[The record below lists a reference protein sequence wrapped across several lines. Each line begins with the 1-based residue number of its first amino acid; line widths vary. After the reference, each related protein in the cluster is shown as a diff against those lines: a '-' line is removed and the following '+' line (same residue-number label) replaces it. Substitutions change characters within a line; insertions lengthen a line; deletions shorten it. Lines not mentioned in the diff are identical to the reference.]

1 MAQSNTTVRHLILG
15 LLFFGSLF
23 ALAYVTSQL
32 RNFPGMGTSSVV
44 NVLFEDVNG
53 VRREDS
59 VFAYGTR
66 FGRVTGVTP
75 IPREAWDATSRGEVG
90 DSGRTFIP
98 NVLVEIELE
107 TPLTLRNGF
116 GVFASDANLLGGKQ
130 VDIEPGDARGTAL
143 DMGPTTRKLD
153 VTSSAELKKVTLY
166 GYSRPHPITSIGK
179 VVDDNKDGIKEIVD
193 NLRTTT
199 SNLNDPNKGP
209 LGYLIASTEARAKLD
224 NTLDA
229 LDKLATQSKTNGN
242 LVNELFYGEKLRN
255 DFTAVGDNLRQITED
270 AKNPESMIG
279 GLTQPNAP
287 MKKNLDKAID
297 DIGQILADARRPGNL
312 ISRITDDAPGSIGD
326 DLKSISSGIRGWIDD
341 VNSNPDS
348 LVSKAIKGDLGR
360 TVDDAFAEIDRQAE
374 NIGKN
379 VIDPIAQSKGAL
391 GYLINDP
398 ESKQDLRRLINAT
411 LGIIEDAREAAPIS
425 GLGSFIFGAF

>member
-75 IPREAWDATSRGEVG
+75 IAREAWDATGRGEIG
-90 DSGRTFIP
+90 DAGRTFIP

-107 TPLTLRNGF
+107 TPLTLRDGF

-130 VDIEPGDARGTAL
+130 VDIEPGDARTAPI
-143 DMGPTTRKLD
+143 DMGPNTRKLD
-153 VTSSAELKKVTLY
+153 VTASAELKKVTLY

-209 LGYLIASTEARAKLD
+209 LGYLIASTDARAKLD

-242 LVNELFYGEKLRN
+242 LINELFYGEKMRN
-255 DFTAVGDNLRQITED
+255 DFTAVGDNLRKITDD

-312 ISRITDDAPGSIGD
+312 ISRITDDSPGSIGD
-326 DLKSISSGIRGWIDD
+326 DLKSISSGIRNWIDD
-341 VNSNPDS
+341 VNSNTDS
-348 LVSKAIKGDLGR
+348 LVYKAIKGDLGR
-360 TVDDAFAEIDRQAE
+360 TVDNAFAEIDRQAE
-374 NIGKN
+374 NIGTN